1 MPGRAL
7 LERRPWLLGSLASAI
22 AYYLLSDAEIGGLYL
37 IGFKGAAAGLLAIY
51 ALLRHAGTDTRLLAG
66 SLALAAAGD
75 ITLELYP
82 AYALIPFFGAHLF
95 ALNLYL
101 RNRRQ
106 APTGS
111 QKLAAMAI
119 LILLPLIVALAML
132 GQPDFASASIY
143 ALTLSGMAAAAWM
156 SRFPRYRVG
165 TGALLIVAGHVL
177 LVAGFAHPWGAPAA
191 SWLAW
196 PLYYIGQF
204 LVVTGVI
211 QSLRGPSR
219 PR

>member
-22 AYYLLSDAEIGGLYL
+22 AYYLLFDAEIGGLYL

-51 ALLRHAGTDTRLLAG
+51 ALLRHAGTESRLLAA
-66 SLALAAAGD
+66 SLAMAAVGD

-82 AYALIPFFGAHLF
+82 EYALIPFFAAHLF
-95 ALNLYL
+95 ALSLYL
-101 RNRRQ
+101 RNRRHS
-106 APTGS
+106 PTGS
-111 QKLAAMAI
+111 QKMAALAI
-119 LILLPLIVALAML
+119 LILLPLIVALSML
-132 GQPDFASASIY
+132 GQPGFTPASLYSV
-143 ALTLSGMAAAAWM
+143 TLAGMAAAAWM

-165 TGALLIVAGHVL
+165 AGALLFAAGHVL
-177 LVAGFAHPWGAPAA
+177 LIAAQASPLATLAA

-204 LVVTGVI
+204 LIATGVI
-211 QSLRGPSR
+211 QSLRGASPSR
-219 PR
+219 